1 MNINDNIIVKYN
13 SKAVFL
19 FSKLPFIYK
28 VQYLAYPIF
37 GVRFLLDSFFYALQK
52 N

>member
-19 FSKLPFIYK
+19 FSKLPFILYCS
-28 VQYLAYPIF
+28 VPCLPYNWSPVF
-37 GVRFLLDSFFYALQK
+37 TGLLFYALKK